1 MAFSW
6 LFYGN
11 APCARYR
18 FLSMAKGDK
27 SRRDRRPAVPRSGGG
42 RGKSS
47 SKFSRGG
54 REDGAE
60 RSFADFAQRSTRR
73 PDVMRDV
80 RRAAS
85 KDAGENKLSKLL
97 RPSFGMLVVVLILA
111 GTAFVAVA
119 YNLRDV
125 QARPVQN
132 EDHWHS
138 PYAVWDCVQGG
149 EGGFLPAFQSDND
162 PSGIHSHGD
171 GLIHVHPFYERS
183 SGREAK
189 LKHFMEAMG
198 IAVTPE
204 SIVLDDG
211 RVLTA
216 GEECGGEPSIIVV
229 ARWEFASSVD
239 EAPQVFT
246 EGFGELR
253 FLNNGEAWT
262 IARTTEG
269 AEIPPPPADRIS
281 FLQLVDPN
289 ALRRGDE
296 EAGEGEEGNLE
307 DAGE

>member
-1 MAFSW
+1 M
-6 LFYGN
+6 LLYGN

-18 FLSMAKGDK
+18 FLSMARGDK
-27 SRRDRRPAVPRSGGG
+27 SRRDQLPAVPRSGKGS
-42 RGKSS
+42 GKSAS
-47 SKFSRGG
+47 RFSRGG
-54 REDGAE
+54 REEGAG
-60 RSFADFAQRSTRR
+60 RNFADFAQRSTRR

-85 KDAGENKLSKLL
+85 KDAGENKLSKLM

-138 PYAVWDCVQGG
+138 PYAVWDCAQGG
-149 EGGFLPAFQSDND
+149 EGGFLPPFQSDND

-171 GLIHVHPFYERS
+171 GLIHVHPFFERS
-183 SGREAK
+183 SGHEAK
-189 LKHFMEAMG
+189 LKHFIEAMG
-198 IAVTPE
+198 ISVTPE
-204 SIVLDDG
+204 NITLDDG
-211 RVLTA
+211 RVLVA
-216 GEECGGEPSIIVV
+216 GEDCGGEPSIIVV

-246 EGFGELR
+246 EEFGELR

-262 IARTTEG
+262 IARAPEG
-269 AEIPPPPADRIS
+269 AEIPPPPPDRIS
-281 FLQLVDPN
+281 FLELVDPN
-289 ALRRGDE
+289 ALSRGDE
-296 EAGEGEEGNLE
+296 EAGQGEEGNLE
-307 DAGE
+307 DAEE